1 MKKQTAVIALLAII
15 AIIAAGI
22 AFRYFQNK
30 KTASASTA
38 ASQVS
43 VTAETIAWAPMKE
56 VLSYTGVL
64 AGNNQVTVVSQT
76 SGTVEKV
83 RMEVGRR
90 CRQGDTLAVADN
102 EMQQAGLAQAQA
114 QVLAAQTNHE
124 KALKDLKRTQALA
137 ADSAISQ
144 SNLENAQLGADAAL
158 AQLKS
163 AQAALSVARKHYDD
177 TYIRTPISGSIAAK
191 KIDRGATVAPGTEIA
206 VVVDD
211 SRFKVTAMVSEMDI
225 NKMQTGDTAAVTVDA
240 VPGTQLTGRISAIG
254 SVPSQQGRLYPVEIS
269 VEGQQAGLLKAG
281 MFCRAAVTAKTI
293 DSALSVPE
301 GAVATDP
308 DGNQYIFTVENDRA
322 LRKTVKLGFK
332 YAGRYQVL
340 SGLERGSTVIVSGR
354 ERVSEGAAIVV
365 VGRAVDNN

>member
-1 MKKQTAVIALLAII
+1 MKKSTLIIIVLIAIAVIA
-15 AIIAAGI
+15 AAVGV
-22 AFRYFQNK
+22 RYLHNRK
-30 KTASASTA
+30 MASSSTSA
-38 ASQVS
+38 AKVS
-43 VTAETIAWAPMKE
+43 VTVETLAKSPMKE
-56 VLSYTGVL
+56 VLLYTGVL

-83 RMEVGRR
+83 RMEVGRK

-102 EMQQAGLAQAQA
+102 ELQQAGLAQAQA
-114 QVLAAQTNHE
+114 QVLAAQTSHE
-124 KALKDLKRTQALA
+124 KAVKDLKRTESLR
-137 ADSAISQ
+137 ADSAVSQ
-144 SNLENAQLGADAAL
+144 VNLENVQLNADAAL

-206 VVVDD
+206 VIVDD

-254 SVPSQQGRLYPVEIS
+254 SVPGQQGRLYPVEIS
-269 VEGQQAGLLKAG
+269 VEGPQAGQLKAG
-281 MFCRAAVTAKTI
+281 MFCRAAVTAKSL

-308 DGNQYIFTVENDRA
+308 DGSQYVFTVENDRA
-322 LRKTVKLGFK
+322 IRKTVKLGFK

-340 SGLERGSTVIVSGR
+340 SGLERGSTVILSGR

>member
-1 MKKQTAVIALLAII
+1 MASSSTG
-15 AIIAAGI
+15 AA
-22 AFRYFQNK
+22 K
-30 KTASASTA
+30 
-38 ASQVS
+38 VS
-43 VTAETIAWAPMKE
+43 VIVETLAKSPMKE
-56 VLSYTGVL
+56 VLLYSGVL

-83 RMEVGRR
+83 RMEVGRK
-90 CRQGDTLAVADN
+90 CRQGDTLAVVDN
-102 EMQQAGLAQAQA
+102 ELQQAGLAQAQA
-114 QVLAAQTNHE
+114 QVLAAQTSHE
-124 KALKDLKRTQALA
+124 KAVKDLKRTESLR
-137 ADSAISQ
+137 ADSAVSQ
-144 SNLENAQLGADAAL
+144 VNLENVQLNADAAL

-206 VVVDD
+206 VIVDD

-254 SVPSQQGRLYPVEIS
+254 SVPGQQGRLYPVEIS
-269 VEGQQAGLLKAG
+269 VEGPQAGLLKAG
-281 MFCRAAVTAKTI
+281 MFCRAAVTAKSL

-308 DGNQYIFTVENDRA
+308 DGSQYVFTVENDRA
-322 LRKTVKLGFK
+322 LKKTVKLGFK
-332 YAGRYQVL
+332 YTGRYQVV
-340 SGLERGSTVIVSGR
+340 SGLEPGSTVVVSGR
-354 ERVSEGAAIVV
+354 ERLNDGSSVSVT
-365 VGRAVDNN
+365 GRAGDHN